1 MFTSTDWIGTIG
13 VFLILL
19 AYFLTVI
26 KNIKTENLLF
36 IVLNFVGASLACLAS
51 ILLEYWPFII
61 LEACWSL
68 ISLYSLIRYFNRK
81 PETTN
86 A

>member
-1 MFTSTDWIGTIG
+1 MFSSTDWIGTIG

-26 KNIKTENLLF
+26 KKIKTEDLLF
-36 IVLNFVGASLACLAS
+36 ILLNFVGASLACLAS

-81 PETTN
+81 TATAN